1 MKLNPRQLD
10 AMQYVSGPCLVLA
23 GAGSGKTRVIT
34 SKIAYLIRE
43 CGYQARHIFAVT
55 FTNKAAKEMK
65 ERVAQTLGRKEARG
79 LTVSTFHSLG
89 LDLIRREHKHLQ
101 LKANF
106 SLFDDTDQMSLL
118 KELTELEI
126 QGDKELLQQLVQA
139 ISRYKNDL
147 ILPAQA
153 LKRAQ
158 SPDEQKFAKWYDR
171 YQRQMS
177 AYNALD
183 FDDLILLPT
192 LLLKTNPEVREH
204 WQGRIRYLLV
214 DEYQD
219 TNTSQYELVKLLVGA
234 RARFTVVGD
243 DDQSIYS
250 WRGAQPQNLVRL
262 QEDFSNLR
270 VIKLEQNYRSKGR
283 ILKCANILIANNP
296 HVFDKQL
303 FSELDYGMPV
313 RVLTAKNEDH
323 EAEKVAAE
331 IMGHRFMNRT
341 SWKDYAILYRGN
353 HQSRLLEKILMQNR
367 IPYKISGGTS
377 FFSRTEIKDIMAYL
391 RLLVNPD
398 DDNAF
403 LRVVNLPKREIGP
416 TTLEKLGQYANQ
428 RGKSL
433 YAASFEIGL
442 EQHLH
447 GRGLQ
452 ALRHFCEWLCR
463 MSDNAERGNS
473 EEVVRDLIKDIHYE
487 AWLYETSP
495 SPKAAEMRMQNV
507 STLYRWLTDM
517 LAGDPQ
523 QDEPAL
529 SLSEA
534 VARFTL
540 RDMLERNEGD
550 EELDQVQL
558 MTLHAS
564 KGLEFPYVFM
574 IGMEEGLLPH
584 QVSIDEDNIDEER
597 RLAYVG
603 ITRAQT
609 ELSFVLCKE
618 RRQFG
623 STMNPE
629 PSRFLLELPQDDLQW
644 ELRKEPASAEQ
655 RQEKG
660 KTGIA
665 NLRAM
670 LKEKG

>member
-204 WQGRIRYLLV
+204 WQSRIRYLLV

-416 TTLEKLGQYANQ
+416 TTMEKLGQYANQ

-487 AWLYETSP
+487 AWLYEASP

-603 ITRAQT
+603 ITRAQA

-623 STMNPE
+623 ATMNPE

>member
-106 SLFDDTDQMSLL
+106 SLFDDADQMSLL

-147 ILPAQA
+147 VLPAQA

-158 SPDEQKFAKWYDR
+158 TPDEQKFAKWYDC

-192 LLLKTNPEVREH
+192 ILLKTNQEVREH

-296 HVFDKQL
+296 HVFEKQL

-670 LKEKG
+670 LKAKG

>member
-1 MKLNPRQLD
+1 MKLNPRQLE

-34 SKIAYLIRE
+34 AKIAYLIRE
-43 CGYQARHIFAVT
+43 CQYQAKQIFAVT

-65 ERVAQTLGRKEARG
+65 ERVGQTLGRKEARG

-89 LDLIRREHKHLQ
+89 LDLIRREHKHLN

-106 SLFDDTDQMSLL
+106 SLFDDTDQLSLL
-118 KELTELEI
+118 KELTDKEI
-126 QGDKELLQQLVQA
+126 QGDKELLQKLVQS
-139 ISRYKNDL
+139 ISRFKNDL

-153 LKRAQ
+153 LKRATD
-158 SPDEQKFAKWYDR
+158 PEEQRMAIWYER
-171 YQRQMS
+171 YQRQMA

-192 LLLKTNPEVREH
+192 LLLKTNQAVRDE
-204 WQGRIRYLLV
+204 WQNRIRYLLV

-219 TNTSQYELVKLLVGA
+219 TNTSQYELVKLLVGE

-262 QEDFSNLR
+262 QRDFPRLN

-303 FSELDYGMPV
+303 FSELDYGIPV
-313 RVLTAKNEDH
+313 RVLMAKNEEH

-331 IMGHRFMNRT
+331 MMGHRFMNRT
-341 SWKDYAILYRGN
+341 QWKDYAILYRGN
-353 HQSRLLEKILMQNR
+353 HQSRLLEKVRMQNR

-403 LRVVNLPKREIGP
+403 LRVVNLPRREIGP
-416 TTLEKLGQYANQ
+416 STLEKLGHYANQ

-433 YAASFEIGL
+433 YAASFELGL
-442 EQHLH
+442 EQHLQ
-447 GRGLQ
+447 GRGLNS
-452 ALRHFCEWLCR
+452 LRHFCEWLCR
-463 MSDNAERGNS
+463 MSDNAARGNS

-487 AWLYETSP
+487 EWLYETSP

-517 LAGDPQ
+517 LAGDVKT
-523 QDEPAL
+523 DEPPL

-540 RDMLERNEGD
+540 RDMLERNED
-550 EELDQVQL
+550 DAELDQVQL
-558 MTLHAS
+558 LTLHAS
-564 KGLEFPYVFM
+564 KGVEFPYVFM

-584 QVSIDEDNIDEER
+584 QSSIDEDNIEEER

-623 STMNPE
+623 DTINPE
-629 PSRFLLELPQDDLQW
+629 PSRFLMELPQDDLQW
-644 ELRKEPASAEQ
+644 EMRKPAATAEQ
-655 RQEKG
+655 RQQKG
-660 KTGIA
+660 KAGIA

-670 LKEKG
+670 LKDKP

>member
-106 SLFDDTDQMSLL
+106 SLFDDADQMSLL

-147 ILPAQA
+147 VLPAQA

-158 SPDEQKFAKWYDR
+158 TPDEQKFAKWYDR

-192 LLLKTNPEVREH
+192 ILLKTNQEVREH

-219 TNTSQYELVKLLVGA
+219 TNTSQDELVKLLVGA

-296 HVFDKQL
+296 HVFEKQL

-670 LKEKG
+670 LKAKG

>member
-1 MKLNPRQLD
+1 MKLNNQQLQ
-10 AMQYVSGPCLVLA
+10 AMQYISGPCLVLA

-43 CGYQARHIFAVT
+43 CEYQAKHIFAVT

-89 LDLIRREHKHLQ
+89 LDLIRREHQHLN

-106 SLFDDTDQMSLL
+106 SLFDDTDQLSLL
-118 KELTELEI
+118 KELTDKEL
-126 QGDKELLQQLVQA
+126 QGDKEMLQKLVQA
-139 ISRYKNDL
+139 ISRFKNDL

-153 LKRAQ
+153 LKRSRSQ
-158 SPDEQKFAKWYDR
+158 EEQQFAIWYER

-192 LLLKTNPEVREH
+192 ILLKTNPAVREH
-204 WQGRIRYLLV
+204 WQNKIRYLLV

-219 TNTSQYELVKLLVGA
+219 TNTSQYELVKLLVGE

-262 QEDFSNLR
+262 KDDFPRLN

-303 FSELDYGMPV
+303 FSELDYGIQV
-313 RVLTAKNEDH
+313 RVLLAKNEEH
-323 EAEKVAAE
+323 EAERVAAE
-331 IMGHRFMNRT
+331 MMGHRFMNRT

-353 HQSRLLEKILMQNR
+353 HQSRLLEKVLMQNR

-377 FFSRTEIKDIMAYL
+377 FFSRTEIKDLMAYL

-403 LRVVNLPKREIGP
+403 LRVVNLPRREIGP
-416 TTLEKLGQYANQ
+416 NTLEKLGHYANQ

-433 YAASFEIGL
+433 YAASFELGL
-442 EQHLH
+442 EQHLQ
-447 GRGLQ
+447 GRGLNS
-452 ALRHFCEWLCR
+452 LRHFTEWLCR
-463 MSDNAERGNS
+463 MSDNAQRGNS
-473 EEVVRDLIKDIHYE
+473 QEVVRDLIRDIHYE
-487 AWLYETSP
+487 EWLYETSP

-517 LAGDPQ
+517 LEGDIKTDNP
-523 QDEPAL
+523 PL
-529 SLSEA
+529 SLAEA
-534 VARFTL
+534 VAKFTL
-540 RDMLERNEGD
+540 RDMLERNED
-550 EELDQVQL
+550 DAELDQVQL

-584 QVSIDEDNIDEER
+584 QSSIDEDNIEEER

-609 ELSFVLCKE
+609 ELSFVLCRE

-623 STMNPE
+623 ETINPE
-629 PSRFLLELPQDDLQW
+629 PSRFLMELPQDDLQW
-644 ELRKEPASAEQ
+644 ESRKAPATAEQ

-660 KTGIA
+660 KVGIA
-665 NLRAM
+665 GLRAM
-670 LKEKG
+670 FQDKK